1 MAFWSGPTI
10 RERLSTLVDA
20 PDPACVDGAAYMLK
34 IGTEYYVTPTDQ
46 SSDPKT
52 RTLRTLAPHEAFA
65 IPPGQ
70 FAYVM
75 TDEVVTIP
83 TNVLAF
89 ISVRARVKWKGLVN
103 VSGFHV
109 DPGYRGR
116 LTFAV
121 FNAGPA
127 SIHLRQGDPTFL
139 IWFADLDRDAGGFA
153 KHAAAPVTHMDVT
166 VLNHVAGELNSLEG
180 LAEKLRTTDRELRDK
195 INEIQRANSI
205 VYLAAGL
212 VVTIAVALAGRFL
225 YDWIVPHSP
234 PAASPAVAAS
244 VPPAPAAH
252 TDIRVQVTPR

>member
-10 RERLSTLVDA
+10 QQRLSMLVDM
-20 PDPACVDGAAYMLK
+20 PDVTCVDGAAYMLK
-34 IGTEYYVTPTDQ
+34 VGAEYYVTPTDR

-52 RTLRTLAPHEAFA
+52 RTLRTLGAREAFA

-75 TDEVVTIP
+75 TEEIVSIP
-83 TNVLAF
+83 NDVLAF
-89 ISVRARVKWKGLVN
+89 ISIRARVKWKGLVN

-127 SIHLRQGDPTFL
+127 SVHLRQGDPTFL
-139 IWFADLDRDAGGFA
+139 IWFADLDQDAGEFA
-153 KHAAAPVTHMDVT
+153 KHIKVPATHMDVT
-166 VLNHVAGELNSLEG
+166 VLNHVAGELHSLEG
-180 LAEKLRTTDRELRDK
+180 LAEKLRITDRELRDK
-195 INEIQRANSI
+195 INEIQRANAI
-205 VYLAAGL
+205 VYVAAGL
-212 VVTIAVALAGRFL
+212 VMTITIALAGRFL

-234 PAASPAVAAS
+234 PALA
-244 VPPAPAAH
+244 APASSGPQPDGRA
-252 TDIRVQVTPR
+252 QVPRP

>member
-10 RERLSTLVDA
+10 RERLSTLVDT
-20 PDPACVDGAAYMLK
+20 PDPACVDGAAYTLK
-34 IGTEYYVTPTDQ
+34 VGAEYYVTPTDR

-52 RTLRTLAPHEAFA
+52 RTLRTLASREAFA

-75 TDEVVTIP
+75 TEEVVTIP

-109 DPGYRGR
+109 DPGYQGR

-127 SIHLRQGDPTFL
+127 PIHLRQGDPTFL
-139 IWFADLDRDAGGFA
+139 IWFADLDQDAAEFA
-153 KHAAAPVTHMDVT
+153 KHATMPVTHMDVT

-195 INEIQRANSI
+195 INDIKSANAI
-205 VYLAAGL
+205 MYVAAGI
-212 VVTIAVALAGRFL
+212 VVSIALGLAGRYLSDRIF
-225 YDWIVPHSP
+225 
-234 PAASPAVAAS
+234 
-244 VPPAPAAH
+244 PPAPTPPSPVAAASAP
-252 TDIRVQVTPR
+252 TAPAEVRVQVSPR

>member
-1 MAFWSGPTI
+1 MFWSGPTI
-10 RERLSTLVDA
+10 QQRLSTLIDA

-34 IGTEYYVTPTDQ
+34 VGAEYYVTPTDR
-46 SSDPKT
+46 SSDPKSQ
-52 RTLRTLAPHEAFA
+52 TLTTLGAREAFA

-75 TDEVVTIP
+75 TEEIVTIP
-83 TNVLAF
+83 NNVLAF

-127 SIHLRQGDPTFL
+127 PIHLRQGDPTFL
-139 IWFADLDRDAGGFA
+139 IWFADLDQEAGEFA
-153 KHAAAPVTHMDVT
+153 KPVKVPVTYMDVT
-166 VLNHVAGELNSLEG
+166 VINHVAGELHSLAG

-195 INEIQRANSI
+195 INDIQRANAI
-205 VYLAAGL
+205 MYVAAGL
-212 VVTIAVALAGRFL
+212 VVAIAIALAGRFL
-225 YDWIVPHSP
+225 YDWIIPHSP
-234 PAASPAVAAS
+234 PVIATPVSSA
-244 VPPAPAAH
+244 PPAAGRAP
-252 TDIRVQVTPR
+252 VTQP

>member
-1 MAFWSGPTI
+1 MTFWSGPTI
-10 RERLSTLVDA
+10 ERRLSTVVDV
-20 PDPACVDGAAYMLK
+20 PDRLCFDGAAYMLK
-34 IGTEYYVTPTDQ
+34 VGSEYYVTPTDQ

-52 RTLRTLAPHEAFA
+52 RTLRTLGSGEAFA

-75 TDEVVTIP
+75 TEEIVTVP

-109 DPGYRGR
+109 DPGYQGR

-127 SIHLRQGDPTFL
+127 PIHLRQGDPTFL
-139 IWFADLDRDAGGFA
+139 IWFADLDADAGDFA
-153 KHAAAPVTHMDVT
+153 KKAKTPVTQMDVN
-166 VLNHVAGELNSLEG
+166 VLNHVAGQLNSLEG

-195 INEIQRANSI
+195 INEIQRANAV
-205 VYLAAGL
+205 VYVAAGL
-212 VVTIAVALAGRFL
+212 VMALVIGMGGRFI
-225 YDWIVPHSP
+225 YDLFVPKPPPVAVSAP
-234 PAASPAVAAS
+234 PAARADVRVEVA
-244 VPPAPAAH
+244 PK
-252 TDIRVQVTPR
+252 Q